1 MMGRQQRVQK
11 KLFYTK
17 FSLDQRIPKN
27 HILTGLAG
35 HPLNYKFLLSIK
47 WRNTKGLGANLDP

>member
-17 FSLDQRIPKN
+17 FSLDQRVPKN
-27 HILTGLAG
+27 HILRFVIWGRTT
-35 HPLNYKFLLSIK
+35 LS
-47 WRNTKGLGANLDP
+47 A